1 MRPRPERPMSVP
13 LPLPQPPRR
22 TRARAARAPAR
33 RANRRGLR
41 RSAAT
46 RGTRLRTRAA
56 RRDRATCG
64 RAPAHAER
72 VVVQRRQP
80 LVDVHRRKRIGDD
93 VRKAEHEPVHV
104 GLLAQQREAKQ
115 RRVVEREH
123 VRRARGD
130 PRVGVGGVQ
139 RRRRPRVAV
148 ERDRHAVV
156 HVPHHAGVAHPER
169 AAASFVMLV
178 DERIQRAPQRVA
190 IQRTRQAVDERGRVG
205 RRVRIEL
212 PLEPE
217 AVLIG

>member
-1 MRPRPERPMSVP
+1 MSVP

-41 RSAAT
+41 HV
-46 RGTRLRTRAA
+46 A
-56 RRDRATCG
+56 RRRAVRGFERELLAETAQRAGG
-64 RAPAHAER
+64 RRPPER

-93 VRKAEHEPVHV
+93 VRKAEHEPV
-104 GLLAQQREAKQ
+104 
-115 RRVVEREH
+115 RRPPRATARSETTAR
-123 VRRARGD
+123 RRARTRAPRARD

-139 RRRRPRVAV
+139 RRRRPRVAVV